1 MDKIHWAS
9 DWLANQHIDERY
21 IEWIALGID
30 FILLALLSLIADFL
44 SRRILV
50 SIIHAAVKRSKA
62 TWDDYFFEQ
71 KVFKGIAHLVP
82 AAIVYNA
89 LHYVLSDVPRTIP
102 VFEKIVV
109 VYIIVLLVT
118 LVNRT
123 LRALENWL
131 SQNEKYTNT
140 PVRTISQVVRLLA
153 FFGAGI
159 SLISILTG
167 TSAGAILG
175 AFAGTTAILI
185 LVFQDSIKGLLANF
199 QIHMYDLVKVGDW
212 ITFSNYGVDGDV
224 LSIDLTTIK
233 VQNFDKT
240 VSTVPATAFV
250 QDSFVNWR
258 GMSESGSRRIKRNI
272 YIDITSIRHLDK
284 GLMDALIEIDLINPF
299 MIERQKEIDNA
310 NSKEPSLGSN
320 LLNGRRQTNIGLYRK
335 YIELYLKNHADIN
348 NDFTLMVRQLQPTTE
363 GIPVEVYCFAATT
376 DWSIYEGIMSDIFD
390 HLYAATSH
398 FDLSLYQKPTGSDL
412 RALKSN
418 QNP

>member
-9 DWLANQHIDERY
+9 QWLANQNVDERY

-30 FILLALLSLIADFL
+30 VVLLALLSLLADFL

-50 SIIHAAVKRSKA
+50 SIIHAAVKRTKA

-71 KVFKGIAHLVP
+71 KVFKGLAHLVP
-82 AAIVYNA
+82 AAIVFNSLAYI
-89 LHYVLSDVPRTIP
+89 LSDVPRMIP
-102 VFEKIVV
+102 YFEKAVV
-109 VYIIVLLVT
+109 VYILLLVVT
-118 LVNRT
+118 VVNRT

-140 PVRTISQVVRLLA
+140 PIRTISQVVRLLA
-153 FFGAGI
+153 FFGAAI
-159 SLISILTG
+159 ALISILTG

-212 ITFSNYGVDGDV
+212 ITFSKYGVDGDV
-224 LSIDLTTIK
+224 LSIDLTTVK
-233 VQNFDKT
+233 VKNFDKT

-258 GMSESGSRRIKRNI
+258 GMSESGARRIKRNI
-272 YIDITSIRHLDK
+272 HIDITTIRHLDE
-284 GLMDALIEIDLINPF
+284 GLMDALKEIDLIAAF
-299 MIERQKEIDNA
+299 MNKRQGEIDNDNA
-310 NSKEPSLGSN
+310 GKDMKGAS

-335 YIELYLKNHADIN
+335 YIEFYLSNHSGIN

-363 GIPVEVYCFAATT
+363 GIPIEVYCFTATT
-376 DWSIYEGIMSDIFD
+376 EWAVYEGIMSDIFD
-390 HLYAATSH
+390 HLYAATRH
-398 FDLSLYQKPTGSDL
+398 FDLALYQKPTGADM
-412 RALKSN
+412 RAIANK
-418 QNP
+418 

>member
-9 DWLANQHIDERY
+9 QWLANQNVDERY
-21 IEWIALGID
+21 IEWVALGID
-30 FILLALLSLIADFL
+30 VVLLALLSLLADFI

-50 SIIHAAVKRSKA
+50 SIIHAAVKRTKA

-71 KVFKGIAHLVP
+71 KVFKGLAHLVP
-82 AAIVYNA
+82 AAIVFNSLTYI
-89 LHYVLSDVPRTIP
+89 LSDVPRMIP
-102 VFEKIVV
+102 YFEKAVV
-109 VYIIVLLVT
+109 VYTLILVVT
-118 LVNRT
+118 VVNRT

-140 PVRTISQVVRLLA
+140 PIRTISQVVRLLA
-153 FFGAGI
+153 FFGAAI
-159 SLISILTG
+159 ALISILTG

-212 ITFSNYGVDGDV
+212 ITFSKYGVDGDV
-224 LSIDLTTIK
+224 LSIDLTTVK
-233 VQNFDKT
+233 VKNFDKT

-258 GMSESGSRRIKRNI
+258 GMSESGARRIKRNI
-272 YIDITSIRHLDK
+272 HLDITSIRHLDE
-284 GLMDALIEIDLINPF
+284 GLMDALKEIDLIAAF
-299 MIERQKEIDNA
+299 MNKRQGEIDNDNA
-310 NSKEPSLGSN
+310 GKDMKGAS

-335 YIELYLKNHADIN
+335 YIEFYLSNHSGIN

-363 GIPVEVYCFAATT
+363 GIPIEVYCFTATT
-376 DWSIYEGIMSDIFD
+376 EWAIYEGIMSDIFD
-390 HLYAATSH
+390 HLYAATRH
-398 FDLSLYQKPTGSDL
+398 FDLALYQKPTGADM
-412 RALKSN
+412 RAIANK
-418 QNP
+418 

>member
-9 DWLANQHIDERY
+9 QWLANQNVDERY
-21 IEWIALGID
+21 IEWVALGID
-30 FILLALLSLIADFL
+30 VVLLALLSLLADFI

-50 SIIHAAVKRSKA
+50 SIIHAAVKRTKA

-71 KVFKGIAHLVP
+71 KVFKGLAHLVP
-82 AAIVYNA
+82 AAIVFNSLTYI
-89 LHYVLSDVPRTIP
+89 LSDVPRMIP
-102 VFEKIVV
+102 YFEKAVV
-109 VYIIVLLVT
+109 VYTLILVVT
-118 LVNRT
+118 VVNRT

-140 PVRTISQVVRLLA
+140 PIRTISQVVRLLA
-153 FFGAGI
+153 FFGAAI
-159 SLISILTG
+159 ALISILTG

-212 ITFSNYGVDGDV
+212 ITFSKYGVDGDV
-224 LSIDLTTIK
+224 LSIDLTTVK
-233 VQNFDKT
+233 VKNFDKT

-258 GMSESGSRRIKRNI
+258 GMSESGARRIKRNI
-272 YIDITSIRHLDK
+272 HIDITSIRHLDE
-284 GLMDALIEIDLINPF
+284 GLMDALKEIDLIAAF
-299 MIERQKEIDNA
+299 MNKRQGEIDNDNA
-310 NSKEPSLGSN
+310 GKDMKGAS

-335 YIELYLKNHADIN
+335 YIESYLSNHSGIN

-363 GIPVEVYCFAATT
+363 GIPIEVYCFTATT
-376 DWSIYEGIMSDIFD
+376 EWAVYEGIMSDIFD
-390 HLYAATSH
+390 HLYAATRH
-398 FDLSLYQKPTGSDL
+398 FDLALYQKPTGADM
-412 RALKSN
+412 RAIATK
-418 QNP
+418 

>member
-9 DWLANQHIDERY
+9 QWLANQNIDERY
-21 IEWIALGID
+21 IEWVALGID
-30 FILLALLSLIADFL
+30 VVLLALLSLLADFI

-50 SIIHAAVKRSKA
+50 SIIHAAVKRTKA

-71 KVFKGIAHLVP
+71 KVFKGLAHLVP
-82 AAIVYNA
+82 AAIVFNSLAYI
-89 LHYVLSDVPRTIP
+89 LSDVPRMIP
-102 VFEKIVV
+102 YFEKSVV
-109 VYIIVLLVT
+109 VYILILVVT
-118 LVNRT
+118 VVNRT

-140 PVRTISQVVRLLA
+140 PIRTISQVVRLLA
-153 FFGAGI
+153 FFGAAI
-159 SLISILTG
+159 ALISILTG

-212 ITFSNYGVDGDV
+212 ITFSKYGVDGDV
-224 LSIDLTTIK
+224 LSIDLTTVK
-233 VQNFDKT
+233 VKNFDKT

-258 GMSESGSRRIKRNI
+258 GMSESGARRIKRNI
-272 YIDITSIRHLDK
+272 HIDITSIRHLDE
-284 GLMDALIEIDLINPF
+284 GLMDALKEIDLIAAF
-299 MIERQKEIDNA
+299 MNKRQGEIDTDNA
-310 NSKEPSLGSN
+310 NKDIKGAS

-335 YIELYLKNHADIN
+335 YIEFYLSNHGGIN

-363 GIPVEVYCFAATT
+363 GIPIEVYCFTATT
-376 DWSIYEGIMSDIFD
+376 EWAVYEGIMSDIFD
-390 HLYAATSH
+390 HLYAATRH
-398 FDLSLYQKPTGSDL
+398 FDLALYQKPTGADM
-412 RALKSN
+412 RAISGK
-418 QNP
+418 

>member
-9 DWLANQHIDERY
+9 QWLANQNVDERY
-21 IEWIALGID
+21 IEWVALGID
-30 FILLALLSLIADFL
+30 VVLLALLSLLADFI

-50 SIIHAAVKRSKA
+50 SIIHAAVKRTKA

-71 KVFKGIAHLVP
+71 KVFKGLAHLVP
-82 AAIVYNA
+82 AAIVFNSLAYI
-89 LHYVLSDVPRTIP
+89 LSDVPRMIP
-102 VFEKIVV
+102 YFQKAVV
-109 VYIIVLLVT
+109 VYTLILVVT
-118 LVNRT
+118 VVNRT

-140 PVRTISQVVRLLA
+140 PIRTISQVVRLLA
-153 FFGAGI
+153 FFGAAI
-159 SLISILTG
+159 ALISILTG

-212 ITFSNYGVDGDV
+212 ITFSKYGVDGDV
-224 LSIDLTTIK
+224 LSIDLTTVK
-233 VQNFDKT
+233 VKNFDKT

-258 GMSESGSRRIKRNI
+258 GMSESGARRIKRNI
-272 YIDITSIRHLDK
+272 HIDITSIRHLDE
-284 GLMDALIEIDLINPF
+284 GLMDALKEIDLIAAF
-299 MIERQKEIDNA
+299 MNKRQGEIDNDNA
-310 NSKEPSLGSN
+310 GKDMKGAS

-335 YIELYLKNHADIN
+335 YIEFYLSNHSGIN

-363 GIPVEVYCFAATT
+363 GIPIEVYCFTATT
-376 DWSIYEGIMSDIFD
+376 EWAVYEGIMSDIFD
-390 HLYAATSH
+390 HLYAATRH
-398 FDLSLYQKPTGSDL
+398 FDLALYQKPTGADM
-412 RALKSN
+412 RAIANK
-418 QNP
+418 

>member
-9 DWLANQHIDERY
+9 QWLANQNVDERY
-21 IEWIALGID
+21 IEWVALGID
-30 FILLALLSLIADFL
+30 VVLLALLSLLADFI

-50 SIIHAAVKRSKA
+50 SIIHAAVKRTKA

-71 KVFKGIAHLVP
+71 KVFKGLAHLVP
-82 AAIVYNA
+82 AAIVFNSLTYI
-89 LHYVLSDVPRTIP
+89 LSDVPRMIP
-102 VFEKIVV
+102 YFEKAVV
-109 VYIIVLLVT
+109 VYTLILVVT
-118 LVNRT
+118 VVNRT

-140 PVRTISQVVRLLA
+140 PIRTISQVVRLLA
-153 FFGAGI
+153 FFGAAI
-159 SLISILTG
+159 ALISILTG

-212 ITFSNYGVDGDV
+212 ITFSKYGVDGDV
-224 LSIDLTTIK
+224 LSIDLTTVK
-233 VQNFDKT
+233 VKNFDKT

-258 GMSESGSRRIKRNI
+258 GMSESGARRIKRNI
-272 YIDITSIRHLDK
+272 HIDITSIRHLDE
-284 GLMDALIEIDLINPF
+284 GLMYALKEIDLIAAF
-299 MIERQKEIDNA
+299 MNKRQGEIDNDNA
-310 NSKEPSLGSN
+310 GKDMKGAS

-335 YIELYLKNHADIN
+335 YIEFYLSNHSGIN

-363 GIPVEVYCFAATT
+363 GIPIEVYCFTATT
-376 DWSIYEGIMSDIFD
+376 EWAVYEGIMSDIFD
-390 HLYAATSH
+390 HLYAATRH
-398 FDLSLYQKPTGSDL
+398 FDLALYQKPTGADM
-412 RALKSN
+412 RAIANK
-418 QNP
+418 

>member
-9 DWLANQHIDERY
+9 QWLANQNVDERY
-21 IEWIALGID
+21 IEWVALGID
-30 FILLALLSLIADFL
+30 VVLLALLSLLADFI

-50 SIIHAAVKRSKA
+50 SIIHAAVKRTKA

-71 KVFKGIAHLVP
+71 KVFKGLAHLVP
-82 AAIVYNA
+82 AAIVFNSLTYI
-89 LHYVLSDVPRTIP
+89 LSDVPRMIP
-102 VFEKIVV
+102 YFEKAVV
-109 VYIIVLLVT
+109 VYTLILVVT
-118 LVNRT
+118 VVNRT

-140 PVRTISQVVRLLA
+140 PIRTISQVVRLLA
-153 FFGAGI
+153 FFGAAI
-159 SLISILTG
+159 ALISILTG

-212 ITFSNYGVDGDV
+212 ITFSKYGVDGDV
-224 LSIDLTTIK
+224 LSIDLTTVK
-233 VQNFDKT
+233 VKNFDKT

-258 GMSESGSRRIKRNI
+258 GMSESGARRIKRNI
-272 YIDITSIRHLDK
+272 HIDITSIRHLDE
-284 GLMDALIEIDLINPF
+284 GLMDALKEIDLIAAF
-299 MIERQKEIDNA
+299 MNKRQGEIDNDNA
-310 NSKEPSLGSN
+310 GKDMKGAS

-335 YIELYLKNHADIN
+335 YIESYLSNHSGIN

-363 GIPVEVYCFAATT
+363 GIPIEVYCFTATT
-376 DWSIYEGIMSDIFD
+376 EWAVYEGIMSDIFD
-390 HLYAATSH
+390 HLYAATRH
-398 FDLSLYQKPTGSDL
+398 FDLALYQKPTGADM
-412 RALKSN
+412 RAIANK
-418 QNP
+418 

>member
-9 DWLANQHIDERY
+9 QWLANQNVDPRY

-30 FILLALLSLIADFL
+30 VALLALITLLADFL

-50 SIIHAAVKRSKA
+50 SIIHAAVKRTKA

-71 KVFKGIAHLVP
+71 KVFKGLAHLVP
-82 AAIVYNA
+82 AGIVYNS
-89 LHYVLSDVPRTIP
+89 LNYILSDVPRVIP
-102 VFEKIVV
+102 YFEKAVV
-109 VYIIVLLVT
+109 IYTLILVVT
-118 LVNRT
+118 VVNRT

-140 PVRTISQVVRLLA
+140 PIRTISQVVRLLA
-153 FFGAGI
+153 FFGATI
-159 SLISILTG
+159 ALISILTG

-212 ITFSNYGVDGDV
+212 ITFSKYGVDGDV
-224 LSIDLTTIK
+224 LSIDLTTVK
-233 VQNFDKT
+233 VKNFDKT

-258 GMSESGSRRIKRNI
+258 GMSESGARRIKRNI
-272 YIDITSIRHLDK
+272 HIDITSIRHLDE
-284 GLMDALIEIDLINPF
+284 GLMDALKEIDLIAPF
-299 MIERQKEIDNA
+299 MNERQGQINQN
-310 NSKEPSLGSN
+310 NSEKNIQGAS
-320 LLNGRRQTNIGLYRK
+320 LLNGGRQTNIGRYRK
-335 YIELYLKNHADIN
+335 YIEFYLSNHSGIN

-363 GIPVEVYCFAATT
+363 GIPIEVYCFTATT
-376 DWSIYEGIMSDIFD
+376 EWGVYEGIMSDIFD
-390 HLYAATSH
+390 HLYAATRH
-398 FDLSLYQKPTGSDL
+398 FDLALYQKPTGADIRSI
-412 RALKSN
+412 ATK
-418 QNP
+418 

>member
-9 DWLANQHIDERY
+9 QWLANQNVDERY
-21 IEWIALGID
+21 IEWVALGID
-30 FILLALLSLIADFL
+30 VVLLALLSLLADFI

-50 SIIHAAVKRSKA
+50 SIIHAAVKRTKA

-71 KVFKGIAHLVP
+71 KVFKGLAHLVP
-82 AAIVYNA
+82 AAIVFNSLAYI
-89 LHYVLSDVPRTIP
+89 LSDVPRVIP
-102 VFEKIVV
+102 YFEKAVV
-109 VYIIVLLVT
+109 VYILVLVVT
-118 LVNRT
+118 VVNRT

-140 PVRTISQVVRLLA
+140 PIRTISQVVRLLA
-153 FFGAGI
+153 FFGAAI
-159 SLISILTG
+159 ALISILTG

-212 ITFSNYGVDGDV
+212 ITFSKYGVDGDV
-224 LSIDLTTIK
+224 LSIDLTTVK
-233 VQNFDKT
+233 VKNFDKT

-258 GMSESGSRRIKRNI
+258 GMSESGARRIKRNI
-272 YIDITSIRHLDK
+272 HIDITSIRHLDE
-284 GLMDALIEIDLINPF
+284 GLMDALKEIDLIAAF
-299 MIERQKEIDNA
+299 MNKRQGEIDNDNA
-310 NSKEPSLGSN
+310 GKDMKGAS

-335 YIELYLKNHADIN
+335 YIEFYLSNHSGIN

-363 GIPVEVYCFAATT
+363 GIPIEVYCFTATT
-376 DWSIYEGIMSDIFD
+376 EWAVYEGIMSDIFD
-390 HLYAATSH
+390 HLYAATRH
-398 FDLSLYQKPTGSDL
+398 FDLALYQKPTGADM
-412 RALKSN
+412 RAIANK
-418 QNP
+418 

>member
-9 DWLANQHIDERY
+9 QWLANQNVDERY
-21 IEWIALGID
+21 IEWVALGID
-30 FILLALLSLIADFL
+30 VVLLAFLSLLADFI

-50 SIIHAAVKRSKA
+50 SIIHAAVKRTKA

-71 KVFKGIAHLVP
+71 KVFKGLAHLVP
-82 AAIVYNA
+82 AAIVFNSLAYI
-89 LHYVLSDVPRTIP
+89 LSDVPRMIP
-102 VFEKIVV
+102 YFEKAVV
-109 VYIIVLLVT
+109 VYILILVVT
-118 LVNRT
+118 VVNRT

-140 PVRTISQVVRLLA
+140 PIRTISQVVRLLA
-153 FFGAGI
+153 FFGAAI
-159 SLISILTG
+159 ALISILTG

-212 ITFSNYGVDGDV
+212 ITFSKYGVDGDV
-224 LSIDLTTIK
+224 LSIDLTTVK
-233 VQNFDKT
+233 VKNFDKT

-258 GMSESGSRRIKRNI
+258 GMSESGARRIKRNI
-272 YIDITSIRHLDK
+272 HIDITSIRHLDE
-284 GLMDALIEIDLINPF
+284 GLMDALKEIDLIAAF
-299 MIERQKEIDNA
+299 MNKRQGEIDNDNA
-310 NSKEPSLGSN
+310 GKDMKGAS

-335 YIELYLKNHADIN
+335 YIEFYLSNHSGIN

-363 GIPVEVYCFAATT
+363 GIPIEVYCFTATT
-376 DWSIYEGIMSDIFD
+376 EWAVYEGIMSDIFD
-390 HLYAATSH
+390 HLYAATRH
-398 FDLSLYQKPTGSDL
+398 FDLALYQKPTGADM
-412 RALKSN
+412 RAIANK
-418 QNP
+418 

>member
-9 DWLANQHIDERY
+9 QWLANQNVDERY
-21 IEWIALGID
+21 IEWVALGID
-30 FILLALLSLIADFL
+30 VVLLALLSLLADFI

-50 SIIHAAVKRSKA
+50 SIIHAAVKRTKA

-71 KVFKGIAHLVP
+71 KVFKGLAHLVP
-82 AAIVYNA
+82 AAIVFNNLAYI
-89 LHYVLSDVPRTIP
+89 LSDVPRMIP
-102 VFEKIVV
+102 YFEKAVV
-109 VYIIVLLVT
+109 VYILILVVT
-118 LVNRT
+118 VVNRT

-140 PVRTISQVVRLLA
+140 PIRTISQVVRLLA
-153 FFGAGI
+153 FFGAAI
-159 SLISILTG
+159 ALISILTG

-212 ITFSNYGVDGDV
+212 ITFSKYGVDGDV
-224 LSIDLTTIK
+224 LSIDLTTVK
-233 VQNFDKT
+233 VKNFDKT

-258 GMSESGSRRIKRNI
+258 GMSESGARRIKRNI
-272 YIDITSIRHLDK
+272 HIDITSIRHLDE
-284 GLMDALIEIDLINPF
+284 GLMDALKEIDLIAAF
-299 MIERQKEIDNA
+299 MNKRQGEIDNDNA
-310 NSKEPSLGSN
+310 GKDMKGAS

-335 YIELYLKNHADIN
+335 YIEFYLSNHSGIN

-363 GIPVEVYCFAATT
+363 GIPIEVSCFTATT
-376 DWSIYEGIMSDIFD
+376 EWAVYEGIMSDIFD
-390 HLYAATSH
+390 HLYAATRH
-398 FDLSLYQKPTGSDL
+398 FDLALYQKPTGADM
-412 RALKSN
+412 RAIAHK
-418 QNP
+418 

>member
-9 DWLANQHIDERY
+9 QWLANQNVDERY
-21 IEWIALGID
+21 IEWVALGID
-30 FILLALLSLIADFL
+30 VVLLALLSLLADFI

-50 SIIHAAVKRSKA
+50 SIIHAAVKRTKA

-71 KVFKGIAHLVP
+71 KVFKGLAHLVP
-82 AAIVYNA
+82 AAIVFNSLAYI
-89 LHYVLSDVPRTIP
+89 LSDVPRMIP
-102 VFEKIVV
+102 YFEKAVV
-109 VYIIVLLVT
+109 VYILILVVT
-118 LVNRT
+118 VVNRT

-140 PVRTISQVVRLLA
+140 PIRTISQVVRLLA
-153 FFGAGI
+153 FFGAAI
-159 SLISILTG
+159 ALISILTG

-212 ITFSNYGVDGDV
+212 ITFSKYGVDGDV
-224 LSIDLTTIK
+224 LSIDLTTVK
-233 VQNFDKT
+233 VKNFDKT

-258 GMSESGSRRIKRNI
+258 GMSESGARRIKRNI
-272 YIDITSIRHLDK
+272 HIDITSIRHLDE
-284 GLMDALIEIDLINPF
+284 GLMDALKEIDLIAAF
-299 MIERQKEIDNA
+299 MNKRQGEIDNDNA
-310 NSKEPSLGSN
+310 GKDMKGAS

-335 YIELYLKNHADIN
+335 YIESYLSNHSGIN

-363 GIPVEVYCFAATT
+363 GIPIEVYCFTATT
-376 DWSIYEGIMSDIFD
+376 EWAVYEGIMSDIFD
-390 HLYAATSH
+390 HLYAATRH
-398 FDLSLYQKPTGSDL
+398 FDLALYQKPTGADM
-412 RALKSN
+412 RAIANK
-418 QNP
+418 

>member
-9 DWLANQHIDERY
+9 QWLANQNVDERY

-30 FILLALLSLIADFL
+30 VILLALLSLLADFL

-50 SIIHAAVKRSKA
+50 SIIHAAVKRTKA

-71 KVFKGIAHLVP
+71 KVFKGLAHLVP
-82 AAIVYNA
+82 AAIVFNSLAYI
-89 LHYVLSDVPRTIP
+89 LSDVPRMIP
-102 VFEKIVV
+102 YFEKAVV
-109 VYIIVLLVT
+109 VYILLLVVT
-118 LVNRT
+118 VVNRT

-140 PVRTISQVVRLLA
+140 PIRTISQVVRLLA
-153 FFGAGI
+153 FFGAAI
-159 SLISILTG
+159 ALISILTG

-212 ITFSNYGVDGDV
+212 ITFSKYGVDGDV
-224 LSIDLTTIK
+224 LSIDLTTVK
-233 VQNFDKT
+233 VKNFDKT

-258 GMSESGSRRIKRNI
+258 GMSESGARRIKRNI
-272 YIDITSIRHLDK
+272 HIDITSIRHLDE
-284 GLMDALIEIDLINPF
+284 GLMDALKEIDLIAAF
-299 MIERQKEIDNA
+299 MNKRQGEIDNDNA
-310 NSKEPSLGSN
+310 GKDMKGAS

-335 YIELYLKNHADIN
+335 YIEFYLSNHSGIN

-363 GIPVEVYCFAATT
+363 GIPIEVYCFTATT
-376 DWSIYEGIMSDIFD
+376 EWAVYEGIMSDIFD
-390 HLYAATSH
+390 HLYAATRH
-398 FDLSLYQKPTGSDL
+398 FDLALYQKPTGADM
-412 RALKSN
+412 RAIANK
-418 QNP
+418 

>member
-9 DWLANQHIDERY
+9 QWLANQNVDERY
-21 IEWIALGID
+21 IEWVALGID
-30 FILLALLSLIADFL
+30 VVLLALLSLLADFI

-50 SIIHAAVKRSKA
+50 SIIHAAVKRTKA

-71 KVFKGIAHLVP
+71 KVFKGLAHLVP
-82 AAIVYNA
+82 AAIVFNSLAYI
-89 LHYVLSDVPRTIP
+89 LSDVPRMIP
-102 VFEKIVV
+102 YFEKAVV
-109 VYIIVLLVT
+109 VYILILVVT
-118 LVNRT
+118 VVNRT

-140 PVRTISQVVRLLA
+140 PIRTISQVVRLLA
-153 FFGAGI
+153 FFGAAI
-159 SLISILTG
+159 ALISILTG

-212 ITFSNYGVDGDV
+212 ITFSKYGVDGDV
-224 LSIDLTTIK
+224 LSIDLTTVK
-233 VQNFDKT
+233 VKNFDKT

-258 GMSESGSRRIKRNI
+258 GMSESGARRIKRNI
-272 YIDITSIRHLDK
+272 HIDITTIRHLDE
-284 GLMDALIEIDLINPF
+284 GLMDALKEIDLIAAF
-299 MIERQKEIDNA
+299 MNKRQGEIDNDNA
-310 NSKEPSLGSN
+310 GKDMKGAS

-335 YIELYLKNHADIN
+335 YIEFYLSNHSGIN

-363 GIPVEVYCFAATT
+363 GIPIEVYCFTATT
-376 DWSIYEGIMSDIFD
+376 EWAVYEGIMSDIFD
-390 HLYAATSH
+390 HLYAATRH
-398 FDLSLYQKPTGSDL
+398 FDLALYQKPTGADM
-412 RALKSN
+412 RAIANK
-418 QNP
+418 

>member
-9 DWLANQHIDERY
+9 QWLANQNVDERY
-21 IEWIALGID
+21 IEWVALGID
-30 FILLALLSLIADFL
+30 VVLLALLSLLADFI

-50 SIIHAAVKRSKA
+50 SIIHAAVKRTKA

-71 KVFKGIAHLVP
+71 KVFKGLAHLVP
-82 AAIVYNA
+82 AGIVFNSLAYI
-89 LHYVLSDVPRTIP
+89 LSDVPRMIP
-102 VFEKIVV
+102 YFEKAVV
-109 VYIIVLLVT
+109 VYILILVVT
-118 LVNRT
+118 VVNRT

-140 PVRTISQVVRLLA
+140 PIRTISQVVRLLA
-153 FFGAGI
+153 FFGAAI
-159 SLISILTG
+159 ALISILTG

-212 ITFSNYGVDGDV
+212 ITFSKYGVDGDV
-224 LSIDLTTIK
+224 LSIDLTTVK
-233 VQNFDKT
+233 VKNFDKT

-258 GMSESGSRRIKRNI
+258 GMSESGARRIKRNI
-272 YIDITSIRHLDK
+272 HIDITSIRHLDE
-284 GLMDALIEIDLINPF
+284 GLMDALKEIDLIAAF
-299 MIERQKEIDNA
+299 MNKRQGEIDNDNA
-310 NSKEPSLGSN
+310 GKDMKGAS

-335 YIELYLKNHADIN
+335 YIEFYLSNHSGIN

-363 GIPVEVYCFAATT
+363 GIPIEVYCFTATT
-376 DWSIYEGIMSDIFD
+376 EWAVYEGIMSDIFD
-390 HLYAATSH
+390 HLYAATRH
-398 FDLSLYQKPTGSDL
+398 FDLALYQKPTGADM
-412 RALKSN
+412 RAIANK
-418 QNP
+418 

>member
-9 DWLANQHIDERY
+9 HWLANQNIDERF

-30 FILLALLSLIADFL
+30 VVLLALLSLLADFL

-50 SIIHAAVKRSKA
+50 SIIHAAVKRTKA

-71 KVFKGIAHLVP
+71 KVFKGLAHLVP
-82 AAIVYNA
+82 AAIVFNSLAYI
-89 LHYVLSDVPRTIP
+89 LSDVPRMIP
-102 VFEKIVV
+102 YFEKAVV
-109 VYIIVLLVT
+109 VYILLLVVT
-118 LVNRT
+118 VVNRT

-140 PVRTISQVVRLLA
+140 PIRTISQVVRLLA
-153 FFGAGI
+153 FFGAAI
-159 SLISILTG
+159 ALISILTG

-212 ITFSNYGVDGDV
+212 ITFSKYGVDGDV
-224 LSIDLTTIK
+224 LSIDLTTVK
-233 VQNFDKT
+233 VKNFDKT

-258 GMSESGSRRIKRNI
+258 GMSESGARRIKRNI
-272 YIDITSIRHLDK
+272 HIDITSIRHLDE
-284 GLMDALIEIDLINPF
+284 GLMDALKEIDLIAAF
-299 MIERQKEIDNA
+299 MNKRQGEIDNDNA
-310 NSKEPSLGSN
+310 GKDMKGAS

-335 YIELYLKNHADIN
+335 YIEFYLSNHSGIN

-363 GIPVEVYCFAATT
+363 GIPIEVYCFTATT
-376 DWSIYEGIMSDIFD
+376 EWAVYEGIMSDIFD
-390 HLYAATSH
+390 HLYAATRH
-398 FDLSLYQKPTGSDL
+398 FDLALYQKPTGADV
-412 RALKSN
+412 RAISGK
-418 QNP
+418 

>member
-9 DWLANQHIDERY
+9 QWLANQNVDERY
-21 IEWIALGID
+21 IEWVALGID
-30 FILLALLSLIADFL
+30 VVLLALLSLLADFI

-50 SIIHAAVKRSKA
+50 SIIHAAVKRTKA

-71 KVFKGIAHLVP
+71 KVFKGLAHLVP
-82 AAIVYNA
+82 AAIVFNSLAYI
-89 LHYVLSDVPRTIP
+89 LSDVPRMIP
-102 VFEKIVV
+102 YFEKAVV
-109 VYIIVLLVT
+109 VYILVLVVT
-118 LVNRT
+118 VVNRT

-140 PVRTISQVVRLLA
+140 PIRTISQVVRLLT
-153 FFGAGI
+153 FFGAAI
-159 SLISILTG
+159 ALISILTG

-212 ITFSNYGVDGDV
+212 ITFSKYGVDGDV
-224 LSIDLTTIK
+224 LSIDLTTVK
-233 VQNFDKT
+233 VKNFDKT

-258 GMSESGSRRIKRNI
+258 GMSESGARRIKRNI
-272 YIDITSIRHLDK
+272 HIDITSIRHLDE
-284 GLMDALIEIDLINPF
+284 GLMDALKEIDLIAAF
-299 MIERQKEIDNA
+299 MNKRQGEIDTDNA
-310 NSKEPSLGSN
+310 NKDMKGAS

-335 YIELYLKNHADIN
+335 YIEFYLSNHSGIN

-363 GIPVEVYCFAATT
+363 GIPIEVYCFTATT
-376 DWSIYEGIMSDIFD
+376 EWAVYEGIMSDIFD
-390 HLYAATSH
+390 HLYAATRH
-398 FDLSLYQKPTGSDL
+398 FDLALYQKPTGADM
-412 RALKSN
+412 RAIAKK
-418 QNP
+418 

>member
-9 DWLANQHIDERY
+9 QWLANQNVDERF

-30 FILLALLSLIADFL
+30 VVLLAVLSLLADFL
-44 SRRILV
+44 SRRVLV
-50 SIIHAAVKRSKA
+50 STIHAAVKRTKA

-71 KVFKGIAHLVP
+71 KVFKGLAHLVP
-82 AAIVYNA
+82 AAIVYNS
-89 LHYVLSDVPRTIP
+89 LNYVLSDVPRMIP
-102 VFEKIVV
+102 YFEKAVV
-109 VYIIVLLVT
+109 IYTLILVVT
-118 LVNRT
+118 VINRT

-140 PVRTISQVVRLLA
+140 PIRTISQVVRLLA
-153 FFGAGI
+153 FFGAAI

-212 ITFSNYGVDGDV
+212 ITFSKYGVDGDV
-224 LSIDLTTIK
+224 LSIDLTTVK
-233 VQNFDKT
+233 VKNFDKT

-258 GMSESGSRRIKRNI
+258 GMAESGARRIKRNI
-272 YIDITSIRHLDK
+272 HIDITSIRHLDE
-284 GLMDALIEIDLINPF
+284 GLTDALKEIDLIAPF
-299 MIERQKEIDNA
+299 MIERQGQIDQNNA
-310 NSKEPSLGSN
+310 EKKIQGAS

-335 YIELYLKNHADIN
+335 YIEFYLRNHSGIN

-363 GIPVEVYCFAATT
+363 GIPVEVYCFTSTT
-376 DWSIYEGIMSDIFD
+376 EWAVYEGIMSDIFD
-390 HLYAATSH
+390 HLYAATRH
-398 FDLSLYQKPTGSDL
+398 FDLALYQKPTGADM
-412 RALKSN
+412 RAISEK
-418 QNP
+418 